1 MGMRSEGRVD
11 GATARMVVRRHG
23 DCRLAA
29 GKYSQLCSNLERND
43 IESVLGDVRMSW
55 ILRNP
60 RMMYLHL

>member
-43 IESVLGDVRMSW
+43 IESVLGDVRMS
-55 ILRNP
+55 
-60 RMMYLHL
+60 